1 VLSGL
6 LLLGFERFGDLG
18 KPELVSARAG
28 KRKAA

>member
-1 VLSGL
+1 LVG

-18 KPELVSARAG
+18 KPELVSIRAG